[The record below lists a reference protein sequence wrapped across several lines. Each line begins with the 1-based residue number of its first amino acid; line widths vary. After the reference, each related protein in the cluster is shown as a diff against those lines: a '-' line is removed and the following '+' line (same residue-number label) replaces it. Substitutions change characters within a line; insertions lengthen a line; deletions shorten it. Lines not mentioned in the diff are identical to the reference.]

1 MMSLIQLHDI
11 TYMMIQGTPSI
22 KAIIKINTSE
32 TIGIEITETCGD
44 KDVSLCSLP
53 WRKLN
58 TIGEV

>member
-1 MMSLIQLHDI
+1 
-11 TYMMIQGTPSI
+11 MMIQGTPSI

-32 TIGIEITETCGD
+32 TTGIEITETCGD